1 VPGVRDFPIE
11 IEHPVTDVQAYLS
24 SAGGVRPYALAAADF
39 EPLPVGEDRTDVLAF
54 VNEVPADELPPRFA
68 AAFGE
73 GAMAQLRQWSYRGVP
88 PYALRIRL
96 RDARW
101 REQESSEAGFGWAGR
116 RAAREAARCIEND
129 ARPRAYVRRWPAPRT
144 AVFSPPGHDV
154 AQGWTS
160 PAFHPVRDVHVR
172 LVTASACGVFA
183 IATADFEP
191 LPAGSDL
198 LFEFECELT
207 DSRLPHEYA
216 EAFELGV
223 HETLCA
229 AGRLPTAA
237 VRVRLHDAKWHPVDS
252 NERIFIEAGRRAAA
266 EALRCQTEGGSPVP
280 VDHWPIRGPRPAEA

>member
-1 VPGVRDFPIE
+1 MPGVRDFPIE
-11 IEHPVTDVQAYLS
+11 IQHPVRDVQAYLS
-24 SAGGVRPYALAAADF
+24 SRGGVRPYALARADF

-73 GAMAQLRQWSYRGVP
+73 GAITQLRQWSYRGVP

-101 REQESSEAGFGWAGR
+101 REQESDEAGFGWAGR
-116 RAAREAARCIEND
+116 RAAREAARCIERD

-144 AVFSPPGHDV
+144 AAFTPPAHDV
-154 AQGWTS
+154 LQDWTS

-172 LVTASACGVFA
+172 LAVASACGVFA

-191 LPAGSDL
+191 LPTGSDL
-198 LFEFECELT
+198 LFEFVCELA
-207 DSRLPHEYA
+207 DSRLPQEYA

-229 AGRLPTAA
+229 VGTSGLPTAA

-252 NERIFIEAGRRAAA
+252 SERSFTEAGRRAAA
-266 EALRCQTEGGSPVP
+266 EALRGQAETHPHGGYP
-280 VDHWPIRGPRPAEA
+280 G